1 MLELGATITRSIVK
15 KITFRLD
22 ETASVEGSSDSCDD
36 KIGQCW
42 NGRERNVR
50 NYSTK
55 LGGSNSEHS
64 LGKQEGQKSVTK
76 FLIQGISGNWT

>member
-36 KIGQCW
+36 KIGLCW

>member
-36 KIGQCW
+36 KIGHW

-55 LGGSNSEHS
+55 LGGE
-64 LGKQEGQKSVTK
+64 
-76 FLIQGISGNWT
+76 